1 LNQIDKR
8 LRALTPGILG
18 GLLRGIEKEGLRVR
32 PDGTLADTP
41 HPRGLGSA
49 LTHPRIT
56 TDFSESQLE
65 LITGVH
71 ASVEACLAELTEL
84 HQVVYR
90 NIGDE
95 WLWCASMPCKLPLE
109 GEIPLGQYGTSNV
122 GRLKTAYRQ
131 GLAHRY
137 GRRMQ
142 TISGIHYN
150 FSLPEAAWPMLQ
162 NADQDAGP
170 ADAYQDRGYFSLIR
184 NFRRH
189 SWLLLILFGSS
200 PAVCRTFLGEHPHAL
215 TAWET
220 GTLIA
225 PWGTSLRMGRLG
237 YQSDAQASLAVS
249 FNSLRGYA
257 ASLHRS
263 FTEPYPPYEAIGI
276 FDGANYR
283 QLATTLLQMENEFY
297 GTIRPKRRIQ
307 PGERPLRALGER
319 GVEYVEV
326 RCVDINPFHPVG
338 IGAAEMRFMDIFLL
352 HCLLQE
358 SPNDSPQEIAAIS
371 RNQHLAAERGRN
383 PDLRLDRNG
392 QPLAPDE
399 WGAVLL
405 RECGPIAAALDDAH
419 GGDAYREV
427 LAGAVDALRDAA
439 MLPSARVLREVE
451 EDCGKSF
458 PRFALAWS
466 QRHRRAL
473 LDLPLAETVMT
484 RYVRMAEESLAA
496 QCEIEAA
503 DTVPFEVHR
512 QRYLAQ
518 DLMSGGHIR
527 TAAP

>member
-1 LNQIDKR
+1 
-8 LRALTPGILG
+8 
-18 GLLRGIEKEGLRVR
+18 
-32 PDGTLADTP
+32 
-41 HPRGLGSA
+41 
-49 LTHPRIT
+49 
-56 TDFSESQLE
+56 
-65 LITGVH
+65 
-71 ASVEACLAELTEL
+71 
-84 HQVVYR
+84 
-90 NIGDE
+90 
-95 WLWCASMPCKLPLE
+95 
-109 GEIPLGQYGTSNV
+109 
-122 GRLKTAYRQ
+122 
-131 GLAHRY
+131 
-137 GRRMQ
+137 
-142 TISGIHYN
+142 
-150 FSLPEAAWPMLQ
+150 
-162 NADQDAGP
+162 
-170 ADAYQDRGYFSLIR
+170 
-184 NFRRH
+184 
-189 SWLLLILFGSS
+189 
-200 PAVCRTFLGEHPHAL
+200 
-215 TAWET
+215 
-220 GTLIA
+220 
-225 PWGTSLRMGRLG
+225 
-237 YQSDAQASLAVS
+237 
-249 FNSLRGYA
+249 
-257 ASLHRS
+257 
-263 FTEPYPPYEAIGI
+263 
-276 FDGANYR
+276 
-283 QLATTLLQMENEFY
+283 
-297 GTIRPKRRIQ
+297 
-307 PGERPLRALGER
+307 
-319 GVEYVEV
+319 
-326 RCVDINPFHPVG
+326 
-338 IGAAEMRFMDIFLL
+338 MDIFLL